1 MRGRLL
7 SEKGRGVHG
16 VVPGGEA
23 AVMDLYNSL
32 YAYLPARYPDIFTT
46 KANQLHNKLN
56 GAYFPLSPPDPL
68 EALQNIATT
77 VEEDFFLLVQEPSG
91 HRCVAFVC
99 CFPSGFDPASKLGKG
114 LGAIHAPVP
123 SYERI
128 GPSMERFFGKVQVG
142 KPVTRM
148 NWAVQVDGVLFNSGS
163 NHIVDEDQEDVDP
176 DSVDVSQ
183 AHLRV
188 EHQTLTRLP
197 DSKALVFSF
206 KTYLY
211 PLSQVKAEGLGPQFA
226 DAIEGLQKGNAP
238 GMWTYK
244 AAVRWGPKSV
254 EYLRS

>member
-1 MRGRLL
+1 
-7 SEKGRGVHG
+7 
-16 VVPGGEA
+16 
-23 AVMDLYNSL
+23 
-32 YAYLPARYPDIFTT
+32 
-46 KANQLHNKLN
+46 
-56 GAYFPLSPPDPL
+56 
-68 EALQNIATT
+68 
-77 VEEDFFLLVQEPSG
+77 
-91 HRCVAFVC
+91 
-99 CFPSGFDPASKLGKG
+99 
-114 LGAIHAPVP
+114 
-123 SYERI
+123 
-128 GPSMERFFGKVQVG
+128 
-142 KPVTRM
+142 M